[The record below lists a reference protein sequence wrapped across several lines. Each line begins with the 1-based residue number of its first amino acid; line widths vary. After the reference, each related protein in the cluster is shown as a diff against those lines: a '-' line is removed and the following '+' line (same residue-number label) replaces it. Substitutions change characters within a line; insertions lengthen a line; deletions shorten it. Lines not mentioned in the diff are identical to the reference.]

1 MKMKRIGDAL
11 IDAGVISPA
20 QLQEALAFMRSR
32 GLRLGEAL
40 IEMGL
45 IGECDL
51 LQSLS
56 DQLGIPTVLDEEL
69 IVDPSVV
76 HEIPYITARKYTV
89 IPLEIKSGRLMVA
102 TSDPLNISIIDD
114 LESRAKKPVSLV
126 LASSKSIIQA
136 LDRYYSGSEG
146 ISQALKQAQDIEDET
161 FLARMENEDLDLQ
174 DTPVVKFVNQV
185 LQKAVR
191 ERASDVHIEADNR
204 DFHIR
209 FRIDGLLQTMFRPK
223 EHLHTLVVSR
233 LKVMARM
240 DVSEHRLPQDGRIVM
255 KIDDRMIDFRAATI
269 PCVSGENI
277 VIRILNHGPTF
288 KKLSELGMSD
298 EGRARI
304 ESLITRTH
312 GLLPVAGPTGSG
324 KTTTLYS
331 ILKHLSDDKC
341 KIITLEDPVEMQL
354 PMLNQMQ
361 VNPKLDLTFATGLR
375 SILRMDPDIIM
386 IGEIRDGETARL
398 AINAAMTG
406 HMVLTTIHTGSAAEI
421 PVRLSEMGV
430 EGYLV
435 ASTIIGAVSQRL
447 VRINCDSCREKEQ
460 LPDKVFG
467 RFKPDFTSYRGS
479 GCPACNNT
487 GYRGRTCID
496 ETMFVD
502 TAIRKAILNGAD
514 SEELQELALKNGMK
528 SMLQAGIEKVKKGI
542 TSFAELTR
550 VLSIT

>member
-1 MKMKRIGDAL
+1 MKRIGDAL
-11 IDAGVISPA
+11 IDAGVISNQ
-20 QLQEALAFMRSR
+20 QLQEALSFMRTR

-45 IGECDL
+45 ISERDL

-56 DQLGIPTVLDEEL
+56 EQLGIPTLLDEEL

-76 HEIPYITARKYTV
+76 HEIPYVVARKYTIV
-89 IPLEIKSGRLMVA
+89 PLEIKSGRLIVA
-102 TSDPLNISIIDD
+102 TFDPLNISIVDD

-126 LASSKSIIQA
+126 LASSKRIIQA
-136 LDRYYSGSEG
+136 LERYYSNAEN
-146 ISQALKQAQDIEDET
+146 ISQTLKQVQEIEEEA
-161 FLARMENEDLDLQ
+161 FLARIENEDLDVQ

-191 ERASDVHIEADNR
+191 ERASDIHIEIDNL

-209 FRIDGLLQTMFRPK
+209 FRIDGMLQTMFRPK
-223 EHLHTLVVSR
+223 EHLHALMVSR

-240 DVSEHRLPQDGRIVM
+240 DVSEHRVPQDGRIVM
-255 KIDDRMIDFRAATI
+255 KIDDQIVDFRAATI

-298 EGRARI
+298 AGLSRVET
-304 ESLITRTH
+304 LIGHSH
-312 GLLPVAGPTGSG
+312 GLIPIAGPTGSG

-331 ILKHLSDDKC
+331 ILKHLNNDNS

-354 PMLNQMQ
+354 PMLNQIQ
-361 VNPKLDLTFATGLR
+361 VNSKIDLTFANGLR

-386 IGEIRDGETARL
+386 IGEIRDSETARL

-406 HMVLTTIHTGSAAEI
+406 HLVLSTIHTGSASEV
-421 PVRLSEMGV
+421 PVRFAEMGV
-430 EGYLV
+430 EPYLV
-435 ASTIIGAVSQRL
+435 ANTIIGAISQRL
-447 VRINCDSCREKEQ
+447 VRLNCESCKEKEQ
-460 LPDKVFG
+460 LPAKLSG
-467 RFKPDFTSYRGS
+467 HFKPDFVSYVGT

-487 GYRGRTCID
+487 GYRNRTCID
-496 ETMFVD
+496 ETMLVD
-502 TAIRKAILNGAD
+502 SSIRKAILNGIG
-514 SEELQELALKNGMK
+514 SEDLREMAIKQGMQSLGENGLQ
-528 SMLQAGIEKVKKGI
+528 KVKAGL
-542 TSFAELTR
+542 TSFAELSR
-550 VLSIT
+550 VLSIN

>member
-1 MKMKRIGDAL
+1 MKRIGDAL
-11 IDAGVISPA
+11 IDAGVISSE
-20 QLQEALAFMRSR
+20 QLKEALTFMRPR

-45 IGECDL
+45 IGERDL
-51 LQSLS
+51 LSSLS

-76 HEIPYITARKYTV
+76 HEIPYVIARKYTI

-102 TSDPLNISIIDD
+102 TFDPLNITIVDD
-114 LESRAKKPVSLV
+114 LENRAKKPVSLV
-126 LASSKSIIQA
+126 LASSKRIIQA
-136 LDRYYSGSEG
+136 IERYYSGTEG
-146 ISQALKQAQDIEDET
+146 ISQTLKQVQEMEDEA
-161 FLARMENEDLDLQ
+161 FMSRMESDEVDVQ
-174 DTPVVKFVNQV
+174 DTPVIKFVNQV

-191 ERASDVHIEADNR
+191 ERASDVHIEIDNL

-223 EHLHTLVVSR
+223 EHLHALIVSR

-255 KIDDRMIDFRAATI
+255 KIDEQVVDFRAATI

-277 VIRILNHGPTF
+277 VIRVLNHGPTF
-288 KKLSELGMSD
+288 KKLTELGMSED
-298 EGRARI
+298 GRVKI
-304 ESLITRTH
+304 EALVSQSHGLITI
-312 GLLPVAGPTGSG
+312 AGPTGSG

-331 ILKHLSDDKC
+331 ILKYLNDDKR

-361 VNPKLDLTFATGLR
+361 VNPKLNLTFATGLR

-386 IGEIRDGETARL
+386 IGEIRDSETARL

-406 HMVLTTIHTGSAAEI
+406 HLVLSTIHTGSAAEV
-421 PVRLSEMGV
+421 PVRLAEMGI

-435 ASTIIGAVSQRL
+435 ANTLIGAISQRL
-447 VRINCDSCREKEQ
+447 VRINCDTCKAKEQ
-460 LPDKVFG
+460 LPPRVLG
-467 RFKPDFTSYRGS
+467 HFKPDFTSYAGT
-479 GCPACNNT
+479 GCPTCNNT
-487 GYRGRTCID
+487 GYRGRACI
-496 ETMFVD
+496 EEIMPL
-502 TAIRKAILNGAD
+502 TAALKKAVLNNAD
-514 SEELQELALKNGMK
+514 SEELREMAISNGMIT
-528 SMLQAGIEKVKKGI
+528 MAQTGIEKVKKGI
-542 TSFAELTR
+542 TSFSELSR
-550 VLSIT
+550 VLSIA

>member
-1 MKMKRIGDAL
+1 MKRIGDAL
-11 IDAGVISPA
+11 IDAGVISSS
-20 QLQEALAFMRSR
+20 QLQEALAFMRPK

-45 IGECDL
+45 IGERDL

-76 HEIPYITARKYTV
+76 HEIPYVVARKYTI

-102 TSDPLNISIIDD
+102 TFDPLNITIIDD
-114 LESRAKKPVSLV
+114 LENRAKKPVALV
-126 LASSKSIIQA
+126 LASSKKIIQA
-136 LDRYYSGSEG
+136 IDRYYSGSEG
-146 ISQALKQAQDIEDET
+146 ISQTLKQVQEMEDEA
-161 FLARMENEDLDLQ
+161 FLSRMETEDLDVQ

-191 ERASDVHIEADNR
+191 ERASDIHIEIDNL

-223 EHLHTLVVSR
+223 EHLHALIVSR

-255 KIDDRMIDFRAATI
+255 KIDDQVVDFRAATI

-277 VIRILNHGPTF
+277 VIRVLNNGPTF
-288 KKLSELGMSD
+288 KKLPELGMSD

-304 ESLITRTH
+304 ESLISHTH
-312 GLLPVAGPTGSG
+312 GLLPIAGPTGSG

-331 ILKHLSDDKC
+331 ILKHLNDDRR

-386 IGEIRDGETARL
+386 IGEIRDSETARL

-406 HMVLTTIHTGSAAEI
+406 HLVLSTIHTGSAAEV
-421 PVRLSEMGV
+421 PVRLAEMGI

-435 ASTIIGAVSQRL
+435 ANTVIGAVSQRL
-447 VRINCDSCREKEQ
+447 VRINCDSCKEKEQ
-460 LPDKVFG
+460 LPPEFSG
-467 RFKPDFTSYRGS
+467 TSNRFHQLYRCRLPG
-479 GCPACNNT
+479 
-487 GYRGRTCID
+487 
-496 ETMFVD
+496 
-502 TAIRKAILNGAD
+502 
-514 SEELQELALKNGMK
+514 LQ
-528 SMLQAGIEKVKKGI
+528 
-542 TSFAELTR
+542 
-550 VLSIT
+550 